1 MTFRDEVW
9 STISATRDLLP
20 VLTAFLLFL
29 FGLTVVSFWL
39 GHKRASTTALA
50 YANLV
55 ITGGTALASVGLY
68 RYLSDGDTDH

>member
-1 MTFRDEVW
+1 MSFRDEVW
-9 STISATRDLLP
+9 STLSATRNLIP

-39 GHKRASTTALA
+39 GHQRSSTTVVA

-55 ITGGTALASVGLY
+55 ITGGGALASVGLY
-68 RYLSDGDTDH
+68 RYLSDNDTGH